1 MRALLG
7 LFTVVLSLFTI
18 FSTAHADV
26 IDPGNPYR
34 RPPRPPVEPIPVTRV
49 YKMRAPDFTLTK
61 IEDKENTYLLR
72 ATLPGPCEWEYKVYA
87 AIDGATKEIA
97 KGGRYSVQDLEK
109 ESDSREIVIQIP
121 EGKDKTELLVGVEFT
136 LYRFQETR
144 YGPKVYGTDS
154 RTLALEHVYQLDAV
168 DGKQV
173 LKKL

>member
-7 LFTVVLSLFTI
+7 LFAVVLSLFTF

-34 RPPRPPVEPIPVTRV
+34 RPPRPPVKPIPVTRV

-61 IEDKENTYLLR
+61 IEEKDNTYLLQ
-72 ATLPGPCEWEYKVYA
+72 ATLPGPCEWEYRVFAEKE
-87 AIDGATKEIA
+87 GNTKEVA
-97 KGGRYSVQDLEK
+97 RGGKFSVPELKK
-109 ESDSREIVIQIP
+109 ESDSREIVIQLP
-121 EGKDKTELLVGVEFT
+121 EGKEKADFLVNVAFT

-144 YGPKVYGTDS
+144 YGPKVYDMDN
-154 RTLALEHVYQLDAV
+154 RTQALEYVYVLETV
-168 DGKQV
+168 EGKQI

>member
-7 LFTVVLSLFTI
+7 LFTVVLTLFTF

-26 IDPGNPYR
+26 IDPNNPYHK
-34 RPPRPPVEPIPVTRV
+34 PPRPPVKPIPVTRV

-61 IEDKENTYLLR
+61 IEEKENTYLLQ
-72 ATLPGPCEWEYKVYA
+72 ATLPGPCEWEYRVFAEKE
-87 AIDGATKEIA
+87 GTTKEVA
-97 KGGRYSVQDLEK
+97 RGGKFSVPELEK
-109 ESDSREIVIQIP
+109 ESDSREIVVQLP
-121 EGKDKTELLVGVEFT
+121 EGKEKTDFLMGVEFT

-144 YGPKVYGTDS
+144 FGPKVYDMDN
-154 RTLALEHVYQLDAV
+154 RTQAVEYVYVLETV

>member
-7 LFTVVLSLFTI
+7 LFTVVLSLVTF

-34 RPPRPPVEPIPVTRV
+34 KPPRPPVKPIPVTRV
-49 YKMRAPDFTLTK
+49 YKMRTPDFTLTK
-61 IEDKENTYLLR
+61 IEDKENAYLLQ
-72 ATLPGPCEWEYKVYA
+72 ATLPGPCEWEYKVFA
-87 AIDGATKEIA
+87 EKEGTTKEVSR
-97 KGGRYSVQDLEK
+97 GGKFSVQELKK
-109 ESDSREIVIQIP
+109 ETDSQEIIVQMP
-121 EGKDKTELLVGVEFT
+121 ERNDKVAFLVGVEFT

-154 RTLALEHVYQLDAV
+154 ITQAIEHVYELDSV

>member
-34 RPPRPPVEPIPVTRV
+34 KPPRPPVKPIPVTRV
-49 YKMRAPDFTLTK
+49 YKMRTPDFTLTK
-61 IEDKENTYLLR
+61 IEDKENTYLLQ
-72 ATLPGPCEWEYKVYA
+72 ATLPGPCEWEYMVLAKKE
-87 AIDGATKEIA
+87 GATKEVA
-97 KGGRYSVQDLEK
+97 RGGTFSVPELKK
-109 ESDSREIVIQIP
+109 ETDSREIIIQLP
-121 EGKDKTELLVGVEFT
+121 EGKEKMTFLMGVKFT

-144 YGPKVYGTDS
+144 YGPKVCGTDN
-154 RTLALEHVYQLDAV
+154 RTNAIEHVYELDTV

-173 LKKL
+173 LKKM

>member
-34 RPPRPPVEPIPVTRV
+34 KPPRPPVKPIPVTRV

-61 IEDKENTYLLR
+61 IEDKENTYLLQ
-72 ATLPGPCEWEYKVYA
+72 ATLPGPCEWEYRVFSEKE
-87 AIDGATKEIA
+87 GTTKEVA
-97 KGGRYSVQDLEK
+97 RGGKFSVPELKK
-109 ESDSREIVIQIP
+109 ETDSREIIIQLP
-121 EGKDKTELLVGVEFT
+121 EEKEKVDFLVGVEFT

-144 YGPKVYGTDS
+144 YGPKVDGTDN
-154 RTLALEHVYQLDAV
+154 RTQAVEHVYELDTV

-173 LKKL
+173 LKKM